1 MAGGRRHLGSVVA
14 PPRFLAFL
22 GAVAVGVPTGIS
34 LLGWREGMMAGFDL
48 AAILFLLLYL
58 PLLGYRAD
66 QMRAAAVRNDANRVL
81 LLVVSA
87 VVVLAVLVS
96 VASEL
101 SQKGAPKT
109 GAVSLIVA
117 TLALAWFF
125 SNITYALHYAHIFYS
140 DAAGDADG
148 DGPDRG
154 GLDFPKT
161 DEPDYW
167 DFIYFA
173 FCLGMCFQT
182 SDVDMTSGTMRRTA
196 TAHCLLAFIFNLG
209 VLAFTINVLGG
220 G

>member
-1 MAGGRRHLGSVVA
+1 MAEKRHIGSVVA
-14 PPRFLAFL
+14 PPRFLAFIAC
-22 GAVAVGVPTGIS
+22 AVVGVPAGVT
-34 LLGWREGMMAGFDL
+34 LLGWREGAMAGFDFAALVFL
-48 AAILFLLLYL
+48 AVCW
-58 PLLGYRAD
+58 PLIHSRAD
-66 QMRAAAVRNDANRVL
+66 QMRAAVARNDANRVL

-96 VASEL
+96 IASEL
-101 SQKGAPKT
+101 TQKGAPKPL
-109 GAVSLIVA
+109 AIILIVT
-117 TLALAWFF
+117 TLALAWIF
-125 SNITYALHYAHIFYS
+125 SNITYALHYAHIYY
-140 DAAGDADG
+140 GDADE
-148 DGPDRG
+148 DGSDYG

-182 SDVDMTSGTMRRTA
+182 SDVDMTSGRVRRVA
-196 TAHCLLAFIFNLG
+196 TAHCLLAFVFNLG

>member
-1 MAGGRRHLGSVVA
+1 MAGGRHIGSVVA

-22 GAVAVGVPTGIS
+22 GVVVAGVPAGVAW
-34 LLGWREGMMAGFDL
+34 LGWREGVMAGFDA
-48 AAILFLLLYL
+48 AAILFLALAW
-58 PLLGYRAD
+58 PLLEYRAD
-66 QMRAAAVRNDANRVL
+66 RMRAIAARNDANRGL

-87 VVVLAVLVS
+87 VVVLTVLVA

-101 SQKGAPKT
+101 SQKGSPKPLVV
-109 GAVSLIVA
+109 GLIVA
-117 TLALAWFF
+117 TLALAWVF
-125 SNITYALHYAHIFYS
+125 SNITYALHYAHVFYS
-140 DAAGDADG
+140 DA
-148 DGPDRG
+148 DRKGSDQG

-161 DEPDYW
+161 EEPDYW

-182 SDVDMTSGTMRRTA
+182 SDVDMTSGDMRRIA

-209 VLAFTINVLGG
+209 VVAFTVNVLGG

>member
-1 MAGGRRHLGSVVA
+1 MADGRRHIGSVVA

-22 GAVAVGVPTGIS
+22 GAVAAGVPAGIAF
-34 LLGWREGMMAGFDL
+34 LGWREGVMAGFD
-48 AAILFLLLYL
+48 AAAVLFLLLYA

-66 QMRAAAVRNDANRVL
+66 RMRAIAVRNDANRVL
-81 LLVVSA
+81 LLIVSA

-101 SQKGAPKT
+101 SQKGAPHPP
-109 GAVSLIVA
+109 VVLLIVS
-117 TLALAWFF
+117 TLALAWVF
-125 SNITYALHYAHIFYS
+125 SNITYALHYAHIYY
-140 DAAGDADG
+140 GDANG
-148 DGPDRG
+148 DGSDNG
-154 GLDFPKT
+154 GLEFPKT

-182 SDVDMTSGTMRRTA
+182 SDVDMTRGIMRRIA
-196 TAHCLLAFIFNLG
+196 TAHCLLAFVFNLG

>member
-1 MAGGRRHLGSVVA
+1 MRIGGQHIGSVVA
-14 PPRFLAFL
+14 PPRFLLFL
-22 GAVAVGVPTGIS
+22 LVVLAATPAGIAW
-34 LLGWREGMMAGFDL
+34 LGWREGAMAGFDV
-48 AAILFLLLYL
+48 AALLFLGVCW
-58 PLLGYRAD
+58 PLIHSRAD
-66 QMRAAAVRNDANRVL
+66 AMRASASRNDANRAL

-96 VASEL
+96 IASEL
-101 SQKGAPKT
+101 SGKGAPKSF
-109 GAVSLIVA
+109 AILLIVA
-117 TLALAWFF
+117 TLALAWLF
-125 SNITYALHYAHIFYS
+125 SNITYALHYAHIYY
-140 DAAGDADG
+140 GDADG
-148 DGPDRG
+148 GGGDRG

-182 SDVDMTSGTMRRTA
+182 SDVDMTDGRMRRVA
-196 TAHCLLAFIFNLG
+196 TAHCLLAFVFNLG